1 MKKLIFSLALV
12 LVSLFFAPDA
22 MAARARNTNT
32 GKNSINTA
40 QVSDTK
46 TATVHNFNLGLVA
59 NIDLVGVNTG
69 GNKANNN
76 TAGTAIIK
84 TGDGQV
90 TIKTND
96 KVNDTYV
103 DVLQKDSK
111 GKNSAVNSCTGD
123 SSVNTAQVLTTRT
136 VSVDN
141 VSLGGV
147 INASL
152 VGVNTGNNSASGNTG
167 CCPEENGCN
176 NCGCGSCNGLL
187 GGATPD
193 NSGGAKIV
201 TGDGSV
207 NINHSSTVNTTEV
220 WIEQ

>member
-1 MKKLIFSLALV
+1 MKKLILGLALV
-12 LVSLFFAPDA
+12 LVSLYFAPDA

-40 QVSDTK
+40 QVIDTK
-46 TATVHNFNLGLVA
+46 TAKVHNFNLGLVA

-69 GNKANNN
+69 GNNANKN
-76 TAGTAIIK
+76 TGGITGIK

-103 DVLQKDSK
+103 DVLQTDSK

-123 SSVNTAQVLTTRT
+123 GSTNTAQVLTTRT

-141 VSLGGV
+141 DSLGAV
-147 INASL
+147 VNASL
-152 VGVNTGNNSASGNTG
+152 VGVNTGNNSASGNTA
-167 CCPEENGCN
+167 CCPEENGCD
-176 NCGCGSCNGLL
+176 NCGCGSCGGLT
-187 GGATPD
+187 GGGTD
-193 NSGGAKIV
+193 TNGGAKIV

-207 NINHSSTVNTTEV
+207 NISHTSTVNTTEV